1 MLESNRRVLRP
12 PEEASMHKLIDSST
26 FKSGLVGIAFAVA
39 PLLAVAQ
46 VDMQSDLKPTDVA
59 PDSQVELRNESK
71 WTIQQLF
78 FAPIGSDRWG
88 PNQLSHN
95 PVRTGDSFTLTSIRC
110 DKYDAKLVDEDGD
123 ECIVRNISLCAS
135 DKIWR
140 IGDKDL
146 LKCQAHT
153 PQ

>member
-1 MLESNRRVLRP
+1 MY
-12 PEEASMHKLIDSST
+12 KLIHRSA
-26 FKSGLVGIAFAVA
+26 FKASLIGVVFAAA
-39 PLLAVAQ
+39 PMFALAQ
-46 VDMQSDLKPTDVA
+46 QDMQSDLKPVDKA

-71 WTIQQLF
+71 WTIQQLY

-95 PVRTGDSFTLTSIRC
+95 AVRTGDSFSLTGIRC

-123 ECIVRNISLCAS
+123 ECIVRNIALCAS